1 MFPMTAMIQYNTVI
15 RRNPFVLS
23 FFYIYKCKKVTSF
36 DGNQMLYVK
45 INYILSVNQTLS

>member
-23 FFYIYKCKKVTSF
+23 FFLNKCKKVTSF